1 MRLLW
6 LAAPVVI
13 FLSNTQAGMA
23 EEEGGFRNIEGL
35 ARDIADDLTF
45 ELGAGAMVGPDY
57 EGSDDYDIAPVPVV
71 EIAYKDR
78 LRLTTKDGP
87 GIFAT
92 PYRYEDF
99 SVELGVRYEAGRD
112 QDDNDALRG
121 LGDLD
126 VGAVAVGR
134 LSYEFGPLEAGLEVA
149 RDLTGDRDGTAVTAE
164 LTYGVTLLEDRLHL
178 GVAPHVTWASEDYMD
193 NTFGI
198 SAAQSAAS
206 VRGLAQHNA
215 GAGLKDAGLSLNL
228 GYQITENITAFGGAQ
243 YSRLLGD
250 AADSP
255 LVDREGSANQFSS
268 YLGVSYR
275 W

>member
-1 MRLLW
+1 MRFHRLV
-6 LAAPVVI
+6 APAVVLI
-13 FLSNTQAGMA
+13 SCTGVAMA
-23 EEEGGFRNIEGL
+23 QEEGTFSEIKGL
-35 ARDIADDLTF
+35 AGEVADDLSF
-45 ELGAGAMVGPDY
+45 QLGGGALIAPDY
-57 EGSDDYDIAPVPVV
+57 EGSDDYDITPLPIV

-78 LRLTTKDGP
+78 LRLTTLEGP
-87 GIFAT
+87 GIFGT
-92 PYRYEDF
+92 PFRHDDF
-99 SVELGVRYEAGRD
+99 SVELGLVYEAGRD
-112 QDDNDALRG
+112 EDDNGALRG

-134 LSYEFGPLEAGLEVA
+134 LIYEFGPLEAGLEVT
-149 RDLTGDRDGTAVTAE
+149 RDLTGDRDGMTVTAE
-164 LTYGVTLLEDRLHL
+164 LEYGVMLFEERLRL
-178 GVAPHVTWASEDYMD
+178 GVTPHVTWANEDYMD

-206 VRGLAQHNA
+206 ARGFAQHSA

-255 LVDREGSANQFSS
+255 LVDGEGSANQFST
-268 YLGVSYR
+268 YLGLSYR